1 MKSINDYDFYS
12 DYYFEQHEV
21 GEISR
26 LFTNIITDNGILLD
40 NSYSISSIKRNYK
53 INIIHMKDDIFKF
66 TWDIKYHDSKY
77 SITFEQITNI
87 CKHFCIDGWVEEFYL
102 YDINLNDSKL
112 STQYQD
118 IKHYTKKWVDYITF
132 QHSRIILQFDFKKFK
147 YSNLRKQKIKNILNE
162 KQI

>member
-21 GEISR
+21 GEIAK
-26 LFTNIITDNGILLD
+26 LFTNIIKDTGILLD
-40 NSYSISSIKRNYK
+40 NSYSISSIKHNYN
-53 INIIHMKDDIFKF
+53 INIIHMNDDIFKF

-77 SITFEQITNI
+77 SIKFEQITNI
-87 CKHFCIDGWVEEFYL
+87 CKHFCIDGWEEEFYL
-102 YDINLNDSKL
+102 YDMKLNDSVL

-118 IKHYTKKWVDYITF
+118 IKYYTKKWVDYITF

-147 YSNLRKQKIKNILNE
+147 YSDLRKQKMKKIL
-162 KQI
+162 